1 MIVSLLLFAQ
11 QARTPT
17 LTGSFESMP
26 SVRSEALNNSR
37 DILVYLPPQYN
48 TEPKRRF
55 PVLYLHDGQNVF
67 NGATSFIPNQEW
79 RCDESAQALIG
90 AGLIEPI
97 IMVAI
102 PNMGLERANEYL
114 PTIKK
119 LQGSEV
125 GGKAH
130 LYLKFVRDE
139 LKPLVDSKYRTLPRA
154 SDTGLCGSS
163 FGGIATL
170 YLGLWAPK
178 TFGKLAIVSPSVWW
192 DDRKAL
198 DFVAGF
204 KSTSRSKVWLDM
216 GTQEGVDGIRDA
228 QALRD
233 RFLKAGWQSGRDFA
247 YYEDGYAAHNEGAW
261 ARRFPAML
269 MFLFPKK

>member
-1 MIVSLLLFAQ
+1 MLLTLLLAAQ
-11 QARTPT
+11 QERTPS
-17 LTGSFESMP
+17 LTGRIEPMP
-26 SVRSEALNNSR
+26 AVRSQVLGNSR
-37 DILVYLPPQYN
+37 DVLVYLPPQYAS
-48 TEPKRRF
+48 EPKRRF

-67 NGATSFIPNQEW
+67 DGATSYIPNQEW
-79 RCDESAQALIG
+79 RCDETAEALIG

-102 PNMGLERANEYL
+102 PNMGVERANEYL
-114 PTIKK
+114 PTTKK

-125 GGKAH
+125 GGKAP

-139 LKPLVDSKYRTLPRA
+139 LKPAIDSKYRTKA
-154 SDTGLCGSS
+154 GTADTGLCGSS

-178 TFGKLAIVSPSVWW
+178 TFGKLAVVSPSVWW

-198 DFVAGF
+198 DFVADF
-204 KSTSRSKVWLDM
+204 KSTPRPKVWLDM
-216 GTQEGVDGIRDA
+216 GTKEGEDGIRDA
-228 QALRD
+228 RELRD
-233 RFLKAGWQSGRDFA
+233 RFLKSGWRAGKDFA
-247 YYEDGYAAHNEGAW
+247 YYEDGFAAHNEAAW

-269 MFLFPKK
+269 MFLFPQK